1 MSRAAVA
8 LIVGTLGSAATAQ
21 ANPLDA
27 FGYGARAQAL
37 GSAYAAVADDAAANY
52 YNPAGLARARG
63 LRIDLGYQFARP
75 LVEVSGVRQSLLD
88 TRGLTAGVVLPGTL
102 AGVRFA
108 FGVALF
114 LPDQH
119 VTRIRVLSFDQ
130 PRLHMFDN
138 RTQRLY
144 LAANLAV
151 HIYRGLYIG
160 GGLAFMSRSSGTV
173 FLRGRVGISDPERSE
188 LTSSISQD
196 LLAIRYPQAG
206 LLFEVHPHLALAL
219 TYRHR
224 FALDLEQGFQ
234 IDAQVGDPGQR
245 PVVDKGSLKELARSI
260 DLFQPWQLVAAAAAR
275 FSRVQVSFDLTYSR
289 WREQPPPAAVFTL
302 DLDIGQLTD
311 LVKLPKSKDYPPVG
325 FRDLLIP
332 AVGVEWRALDGLGPL
347 SLDARAGYRF
357 EGSPIPEQDG
367 DGSLGDSDKHHFSVG
382 LGAVLSGLTKVLP
395 RPVAIDGFF
404 GLTYLPTRV
413 FRKADPRS
421 AVGDFTVAGVVLQAG
436 AQTRLTF

>member
-1 MSRAAVA
+1 MKRLALVA
-8 LIVGTLGSAATAQ
+8 LIGLALVPSAAR

-27 FGYGARAQAL
+27 FGYGARAAAL
-37 GSAYAAVADDAAANY
+37 GSAYAAVADDSAANY
-52 YNPAGLARARG
+52 YNPAGLARSSQ

-75 LVEVSGVRQSLLD
+75 LLNVSDQRQPLLD
-88 TRGLTAGVVLPGTL
+88 TRGLTAGVLLPGAL

-108 FGVALF
+108 FGVGLF

-130 PRLHMFDN
+130 PRLHMYDN

-151 HIYRGLYIG
+151 HIYRGLYVG

-173 FLRGRVGISDPERSE
+173 YLRGRVGISDPERSE
-188 LTSSISQD
+188 LTSAVAQD
-196 LLAIRYPQAG
+196 LFAIRYPQAG
-206 LLFEVHPHLALAL
+206 LLVEVSKNLALGL

-234 IDAQVGDPGQR
+234 IEAQVADPGQR
-245 PVVDKGSLKELARSI
+245 PVVEKGLLKEMARSV
-260 DLFQPWQLVAAAAAR
+260 DLFQPWQLTGAAAAR
-275 FSRVQVSFDLTYSR
+275 FSRLQVSFDLTFAR
-289 WREQPPPAAVFTL
+289 WSEQPVPAAEFTL

-311 LVKLPKSKDYPPVG
+311 LVKLPKSKAYPPVG

-332 AVGVEWRALDGLGPL
+332 AVGLEWRAVDAVGPL
-347 SLDARAGYRF
+347 SLLARAGYRY
-357 EGSPIPEQDG
+357 EASPVPDQDG
-367 DGSLGDSDKHHFSVG
+367 DSSFGDADKHILSAG
-382 LGAVLSGLTKVLP
+382 LGAELVGLTKVLP
-395 RPVAIDGFF
+395 RPLNLDAYA
-404 GLTYLPTRV
+404 GLTYLSPRV

-421 AVGDFTVAGVVLQAG
+421 AVGDFSVAGFVVQSG
-436 AQTRLTF
+436 LTARFTF

>member
-1 MSRAAVA
+1 MKRLVWAV
-8 LIVGTLGSAATAQ
+8 VVATALAGRAK
-21 ANPLDA
+21 ANPIDA
-27 FGYGARAQAL
+27 FGYGARAAAL
-37 GSAYAAVADDAAANY
+37 GSAYSAVADDSAANY
-52 YNPAGLARARG
+52 YNPAGLAQSSD
-63 LRIDLGYQFARP
+63 LRIDIGYQFARP
-75 LVEVSGVRQSLLD
+75 LVEVSGQRQPLLD
-88 TRGLTAGVVLPGTL
+88 TRGLTAGVVLPGRI
-102 AGVRFA
+102 GPVRFA
-108 FGVALF
+108 FGVSLF

-130 PRLHMFDN
+130 PRLHMYDN

-151 HIYRGLYIG
+151 HIYRGLYVG

-173 FLRGRVGISDPERSE
+173 YLRGRIGISDPERSE
-188 LTSSISQD
+188 LTPSIRQD
-196 LLAIRYPQAG
+196 LLAIRYPQVG
-206 LLFEVHPHLALAL
+206 LLFAVTPNLSLGL

-234 IDAQVGDPGQR
+234 IDAQVADPGQR
-245 PVVDKGSLKELARSI
+245 PVVDKGSLKELARSV

-275 FSRVQVSFDLTYSR
+275 FSRVLVSFDLTYAR

-332 AVGVEWRALDGLGPL
+332 AVGVEWRALDGYGPL
-347 SLDARAGYRF
+347 SLDARAGYRY

-367 DGSLGDSDKHHFSVG
+367 ESSLGDSDKHIFSIG
-382 LGAVLSGLTKVLP
+382 LGAELAGLTKVLP
-395 RPVAIDGFF
+395 RPIAFDGYV
-404 GLTYLPTRV
+404 GLTYLPTRT
-413 FRKADPRS
+413 FRKSDPRS
-421 AVGDFTVAGVVLQAG
+421 AVGDFTVAGNVIQTG
-436 AQTRLTF
+436 IQTRLSF

>member
-1 MSRAAVA
+1 MSRIALACALVA
-8 LIVGTLGSAATAQ
+8 SGTAATVE

-37 GSAYAAVADDAAANY
+37 GSAYSAVADDSAANY
-52 YNPAGLARARG
+52 YNPAGLARARS
-63 LRIDLGYQFARP
+63 LRIDLGYQIARP
-75 LVEVSGVRQSLLD
+75 LVEVSGKRQSLLD

-130 PRLHMFDN
+130 PRLHMYDN

-151 HIYRGLYIG
+151 HIYRGLYLG

-173 FLRGRVGISDPERSE
+173 YLRGRVGISDPERSE
-188 LTSSISQD
+188 LTSSINQD
-196 LLAIRYPQAG
+196 LFAIRYPQAG
-206 LLFEVHPHLALAL
+206 LLFEVNSHLALAL

-234 IDAQVGDPGQR
+234 IEAQVADPGQR
-245 PVVDKGSLKELARSI
+245 PVVDKGTLKELARSV

-275 FSRVQVSFDLTYSR
+275 FSKVQVSFDVTYAR

-311 LVKLPKSKDYPPVG
+311 LVRLPKSKDYPPVG

-332 AVGVEWRALDGLGPL
+332 ALGLEWRALDGLGPL
-347 SLDARAGYRF
+347 SLDARAGYRY

-367 DGSLGDSDKHHFSVG
+367 DSSFGDSDKHIFSVG
-382 LGAVLSGLTKVLP
+382 LGAELAGISKILR
-395 RPVAIDGFF
+395 RPIAFDGYF
-404 GLTYLPTRV
+404 GLTYLPVRV

-421 AVGDFTVAGVVLQAG
+421 AVGDFTVAGFVLQG
-436 AQTRLTF
+436 GVQTRLSF